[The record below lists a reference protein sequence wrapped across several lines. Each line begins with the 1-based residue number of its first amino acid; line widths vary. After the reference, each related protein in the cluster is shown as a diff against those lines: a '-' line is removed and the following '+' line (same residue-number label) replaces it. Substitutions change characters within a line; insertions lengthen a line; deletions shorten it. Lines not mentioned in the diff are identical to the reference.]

1 MGVYRWKES
10 ARFSA
15 DAQRIGDELESIE
28 KRDPEHI
35 VEFAEDDSTELHKC
49 FTWNDAKAA
58 HLYRL
63 REARKIVQSVIIVDE
78 SEEREPIE
86 YRAFE
91 SVVIDDRRQYIP
103 TKTALSNED
112 TRKQIFADIGAS
124 IKEARNKVKTY
135 KYLAENELDT
145 AQNHLDLAHEAVEEA
160 REREPVE
167 V

>member
-1 MGVYRWKES
+1 MGVYKWKES

-15 DAQRIGDELESIE
+15 DVQAIGEELESIE
-28 KRDPEHI
+28 TRNPEQI
-35 VEFAEDDSTELHKC
+35 VAFAEDESTELHKC
-49 FTWNDAKAA
+49 FTWDDARAA
-58 HLYRL
+58 HFYRL
-63 REARKIVQSVIIVDE
+63 REARKIVQSVIVVDE
-78 SEEREPIE
+78 SEDRKPIE

-91 SVVIDDRRQYIP
+91 SVVIDDQRQYIP

-145 AQNHLDLAHEAVEEA
+145 AQNHLDLANEAVEEA
-160 REREPVE
+160 RKRELVE